1 MIAALRT
8 SVPIPD
14 AVASFSARR
23 WSDAQCAD
31 VTAAGD
37 ACRRYTSRE
46 LAGGQYVEARW
57 LLAQQLAAVNKRLA
71 AWNPLLARDLT
82 NMPERY
88 ERGV

>member
-1 MIAALRT
+1 MIAAPRS

-23 WSDAQCAD
+23 WTDAQRAD
-31 VTAAGD
+31 VTTAGD

-57 LLAQQLAAVNKRLA
+57 LIAQQIAAVNKRLA
-71 AWNPLLARDLT
+71 TREPRRVRNWNNIHD
-82 NMPERY
+82 ERSAD
-88 ERGV
+88 